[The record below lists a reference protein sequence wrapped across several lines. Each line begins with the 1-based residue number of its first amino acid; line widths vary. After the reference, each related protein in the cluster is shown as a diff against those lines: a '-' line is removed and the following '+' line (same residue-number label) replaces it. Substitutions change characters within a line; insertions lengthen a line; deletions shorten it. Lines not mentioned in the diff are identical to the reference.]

1 MNVPARRP
9 CRRRSAGWVLALV
22 LGVMSL
28 GPAAC
33 GDDPHE
39 EGGAS
44 AATATP
50 LVIRTSDAGSGIF
63 EIDAPKRI
71 RGGLVNL
78 EYTNASAEIGA
89 GSAQLLRIDGAHTP
103 QEILVNLPSGDVAAP
118 IPDWLHV
125 AGGIGGTPSGQAVSA
140 TLNLSPGK
148 YVVTDRGALA
158 EFEVTAGENGPLPA
172 STATFVATTGPK
184 DSLEA
189 SALHV
194 GKNRL
199 RLVNRGKE
207 MHQPF
212 MVPIR
217 PGKTMADVKRFF
229 MEHDDASRLAPVD
242 FERAVATAMVEG
254 DTEQVVDF
262 EPLGPAG
269 KYVVVCFLADRDG
282 QGGSHVHQGTLAE
295 VDVK

>member
-1 MNVPARRP
+1 M
-9 CRRRSAGWVLALV
+9 LALV

-33 GDDPHE
+33 GDDPDE
-39 EGGAS
+39 EGGAT
-44 AATATP
+44 AARATP

-71 RGGLVNL
+71 RGGLVDL
-78 EYTNASAEIGA
+78 KYTNASAEIGA
-89 GSAQLLRIDGAHTP
+89 GVAQLLRIDGAHTP

-125 AGGIGGTPSGQAVSA
+125 AGGIGATPSGQTVRA
-140 TLNLSPGK
+140 TLNLPPGK
-148 YVVTDRGALA
+148 YAVTDRGALA
-158 EFEVTAGENGPLPA
+158 EFEVTAGENGALPA

-212 MVPIR
+212 MVPIL
-217 PGKTMADVKRFF
+217 PGKTIADVKRFF
-229 MEHDDASRLAPVD
+229 MQFDASRPAPVD

-282 QGGSHVHQGTLAE
+282 QGGSHFYQGALAE